1 MNGLNSTLASLGVTM
16 DSVVK
21 TIIFMTNVSDF
32 STMNS
37 VYVPY
42 FTVNST
48 LPARSTVQVIW
59 KAFMILTIFFHAVC
73 RCHSHAFF
81 KSCLHL
87 FAPVLHS
94 RTQYIVNGSSCTAR
108 LNRKPADPQKS
119 EAMFMVLQVAS
130 LVGTTQIEVH
140 PLHYISA

>member
-59 KAFMILTIFFHAVC
+59 KAIMILTIFVYAVC
-73 RCHSHAFF
+73 RCHSHAL
-81 KSCLHL
+81 SR
-87 FAPVLHS
+87 VLPASFCASPAWQDTIH
-94 RTQYIVNGSSCTAR
+94 
-108 LNRKPADPQKS
+108 RKWQL
-119 EAMFMVLQVAS
+119 M
-130 LVGTTQIEVH
+130 
-140 PLHYISA
+140 HYEIK